1 MERTEIVES
10 SDIEYPKAK
19 LYKRWFSGLID
30 IILTL
35 FIGFLLYGITAL
47 VTNYVPSYKEN
58 SQTRLKLEIESGLY
72 DSTGNL
78 ILNTLEDNKD
88 SYDSKKTNLS
98 KAIDDFYSNSTF
110 FDDDTAMNQYKG
122 RKENAIDK
130 DGNKLFVLDSNSN
143 LTEGNL
149 KAETYY
155 DFYVYEISNYSIALL
170 SSSDLFQTTS
180 RVIVLTSVIEM
191 FICFGIGYFISFNLI
206 PMFLKRGRKTFG
218 MYLFNLS
225 VLTDEGLVVSGKKF
239 VARQLLPAGVN
250 PSFRAE
256 SRSSDFSFCDA
267 FPIGISGLNVS
278 RSTSVARDGCRNLQ
292 QRELFG
298 SYTRFPFHPGAAKL
312 RRAVG
317 TLGEAKI
324 RRIFQ
329 KAAFYGKKAATSRK
343 DRRRRVADRAVGTGF
358 RHSARCQPVVPW
370 CSGQPPS

>member
-1 MERTEIVES
+1 MFQMETKRMERTEIVES

-19 LYKRWFSGLID
+19 LYKRWFSGLMD

-78 ILNTLEDNKD
+78 ILNTLEDSKD
-88 SYDSKKTNLS
+88 SYDSKKTNPLS
-98 KAIDDFYSNSTF
+98 YSEREYSNSTF
-110 FDDDTAMNQYKG
+110 FDEDTAMNQYKG
-122 RKENAIDK
+122 RKENAVDK

-180 RVIVLTSVIEM
+180 RVIVLTSIIEM

-239 VARQLLPAGVN
+239 IARQLD
-250 PSFRAE
+250 RK
-256 SRSSDFSFCDA
+256 
-267 FPIGISGLNVS
+267 
-278 RSTSVARDGCRNLQ
+278 SV
-292 QRELFG
+292 
-298 SYTRFPFHPGAAKL
+298 
-312 RRAVG
+312 V
-317 TLGEAKI
+317 
-324 RRIFQ
+324 
-329 KAAFYGKKAATSRK
+329 
-343 DRRRRVADRAVGTGF
+343 
-358 RHSARCQPVVPW
+358 
-370 CSGQPPS
+370 

>member
-1 MERTEIVES
+1 MFQMETKRMERTEIVES

-35 FIGFLLYGITAL
+35 FMGFLLYGITAL

-78 ILNTLEDNKD
+78 ILNTLEDSKD
-88 SYDSKKTNLS
+88 SYDSKKTCLS
-98 KAIDDFYSNSTF
+98 KAIDGFYSNSTF

-225 VLTDEGLVVSGKKF
+225 VLTDEGLVVPFHGGRVWKEVCSQTI
-239 VARQLLPAGVN
+239 VDILHRIYSRYIHSLHSILGVYGY
-250 PSFRAE
+250 
-256 SRSSDFSFCDA
+256 DA
-267 FPIGISGLNVS
+267 FIEKRSGFL
-278 RSTSVARDGCRNLQ
+278 RLRLRNIH
-292 QRELFG
+292 
-298 SYTRFPFHPGAAKL
+298 YRFQ
-312 RRAVG
+312 
-317 TLGEAKI
+317 E
-324 RRIFQ
+324 
-329 KAAFYGKKAATSRK
+329 
-343 DRRRRVADRAVGTGF
+343 
-358 RHSARCQPVVPW
+358 
-370 CSGQPPS
+370 

>member
-1 MERTEIVES
+1 MFQMETKRMERTEIVES

-78 ILNTLEDNKD
+78 ILNTLEDSKD
-88 SYDSKKTNLS
+88 SYDSKKACLS
-98 KAIDDFYSNSTF
+98 KAIDSFYSNSTF

-143 LTEGNL
+143 LKEGNL

-218 MYLFNLS
+218 MYLFIGYILDIFTVFIPFLVSMAIMHLS
-225 VLTDEGLVVSGKKF
+225 KRGQDFFDYVSGTYIIDSKNREVYMSIEEYNQANK
-239 VARQLLPAGVN
+239 VKQMARIENKDYQPK
-250 PSFRAE
+250 S
-256 SRSSDFSFCDA
+256 
-267 FPIGISGLNVS
+267 
-278 RSTSVARDGCRNLQ
+278 
-292 QRELFG
+292 EL
-298 SYTRFPFHPGAAKL
+298 H
-312 RRAVG
+312 
-317 TLGEAKI
+317 
-324 RRIFQ
+324 
-329 KAAFYGKKAATSRK
+329 
-343 DRRRRVADRAVGTGF
+343 
-358 RHSARCQPVVPW
+358 
-370 CSGQPPS
+370 